1 MPCCVLSRFSRV
13 QLFAALWTVA
23 RQAALGFSRQE
34 YWSGLLCP
42 PPGYLPNPR
51 PEAKSLESL
60 ALAGGF
66 LPLSLPGKPSL
77 THQFNSVTQSCPTLC
92 DPRTAAHQSSLSII
106 TAQSLFKLMSIKL
119 VMPSNYLI
127 LYHPLLLLPSIFPSI
142 RVFSNESVLRIR
154 WPGY

>member
-42 PPGYLPNPR
+42 PPGDLPDLGIELR
-51 PEAKSLESL
+51 SLMSP

-66 LPLSLPGKPSL
+66 F
-77 THQFNSVTQSCPTLC
+77 TTFATWE
-92 DPRTAAHQSSLSII
+92 A
-106 TAQSLFKLMSIKL
+106 
-119 VMPSNYLI
+119 
-127 LYHPLLLLPSIFPSI
+127 LL
-142 RVFSNESVLRIR
+142 
-154 WPGY
+154 